1 MPSAWP
7 RWAERVSD
15 HLPPLPPPPPPP
27 ATWGAPSDLPWP
39 APPPPPS
46 GRHVPARLRALGA
59 VIALVLVVGA
69 GVIVTRS
76 VDNGPGHPDAWD
88 PRVAALATY
97 VERTRGLEFDHPVYV
112 DFLSPADYTAA
123 TTSEEDALDDAGR
136 AELDRYAGQL
146 RALGVA
152 EGEVDLFRAYNKVS
166 DDGTLAFYDPALR
179 RVKVRGTALTVGLRV
194 TLVHELT
201 HALQDQHFDLERLY
215 SSDLDDSAA
224 VALRA
229 LIEGDAMRI
238 EQQYT
243 GDELTD
249 DEQQAYDDEYNG
261 QIEDS
266 AAALS
271 DVPAFLNATFGV
283 PYAFGQP
290 LVLMIANDGGN
301 RAVDEAFRKPPTTE
315 EHLFDPA
322 SFLAG
327 EGAADVD
334 LELGDDVEVLDEGQ
348 LGSPAWYL
356 VLAERIDPK
365 VAFEAT
371 LGWGGDAFATFQ
383 RGKRSCLRAAFRGDT
398 ERDEREMAAALATWA
413 DAMPGGRVTITDTG
427 GHPTVEACDPGPDV
441 DMELTN
447 RSEDA
452 LYLPTLWGFLVAD
465 AATAVD
471 ADGARCYAGHV
482 IAGLTWEQI
491 ADPDGAVFDTDAFQ
505 ELANR
510 AFETCT

>member
-1 MPSAWP
+1 MPT
-7 RWAERVSD
+7 R
-15 HLPPLPPPPPPP
+15 
-27 ATWGAPSDLPWP
+27 T
-39 APPPPPS
+39 
-46 GRHVPARLRALGA
+46 RLLGA
-59 VIALVLVVGA
+59 VIVLLLLVAGGA
-69 GVIVTRS
+69 VVTRS
-76 VDNGPGHPDAWD
+76 IDRGPAHPDEWD
-88 PRVAALATY
+88 PRVADLAAY
-97 VERTRGLEFDHPVYV
+97 VERTRDLDFDHPVYV

-123 TTSEEDALDDAGR
+123 TTTEEDALDDEGR

-152 EGEVDLFRAYNKVS
+152 EGDIDLFRAFNQVS
-166 DDGTLAFYDPALR
+166 DDGTLAFYDPAER
-179 RVKVRGTALTVGLRV
+179 RVKVRGTELTVGLRV

-201 HALQDQHFDLERLY
+201 HALQDQHFDVERLY
-215 SSDLDDSAA
+215 DEDLDDGAA
-224 VALRA
+224 AALRA

-238 EQQYT
+238 EQHYT
-243 GDELTD
+243 DEELTAE
-249 DEQQAYDDEYNG
+249 EQQAYDDEYSN
-261 QIEDS
+261 QVEESTD
-266 AAALS
+266 ALS

-301 RAVDEAFRKPPTTE
+301 PAVDEAFEDPPTTE

-327 EGAADVD
+327 EGSDEVD
-334 LELGDDVEVLDEGQ
+334 LKLGDDVEVLEEGQ

-371 LGWGGDAFATFQ
+371 LGWGGDAFAGFE
-383 RGKRSCLRAAFRGDT
+383 RGKRSCLRAAFDGDT
-398 ERDEREMAAALATWA
+398 ERDEREMASALTEWAA
-413 DAMPGGRVTITDTG
+413 AMPGGRVKVTETD

-441 DMELTN
+441 DMAVTN

-465 AATAVD
+465 AASAVD
-471 ADGARCYAGHV
+471 ADAARCYAGQV
-482 IAGLTWEQI
+482 VAGLTWEQI
-491 ADPDGAVFDTDAFQ
+491 SDPEGAVFQTDAFQ
-505 ELANR
+505 ELATE
-510 AFETCT
+510 AFASCS